1 MPSDCVE
8 DGKAMIPKYKL
19 TLPPNSE
26 TIMRGTQARIRVHPL
41 KMALA
46 QCTSC
51 VGPAISQISR
61 PVEKSVLRDKERQ
74 DVLRKVSLMH
84 ELKNHRMYWIC
95 FFDLTIYLYRA
106 YGDVQPRFV
115 IKMHEADVSAS
126 LAIPNAACVVFSDG
140 RTLTFIFTTKFECSK
155 FIFM

>member
-1 MPSDCVE
+1 MECVE

-26 TIMRGTQARIRVHPL
+26 TVMRGTQTRIRVHPL

-51 VGPAISQISR
+51 VGPAISHIAR
-61 PVEKSVLRDKERQ
+61 PIEKNVLRDKERQ
-74 DVLRKVSLMH
+74 DILRKLCLMH

-95 FFDLTIYLYRA
+95 FFDLTVYLYRS

-115 IKMHEADVSAS
+115 IKMRDVDVSPS

-140 RTLTFIFTTKFECSK
+140 KTLTFIFPTKLECSK